1 MYNAYYVYVHIRMY
15 NEHCTY
21 YNGVQCS
28 LHTAIGNQPTGP
40 ETFCTQFSDHLCND
54 THTHNIYI
62 YAQAVN
68 KIRTKLSD
76 LRCTDAQMY
85 IHPVPHSNG

>member
-1 MYNAYYVYVHIRMY
+1 MY

-76 LRCTDAQMY
+76 LRCTDDTY
-85 IHPVPHSNG
+85 IHPSPYSNG